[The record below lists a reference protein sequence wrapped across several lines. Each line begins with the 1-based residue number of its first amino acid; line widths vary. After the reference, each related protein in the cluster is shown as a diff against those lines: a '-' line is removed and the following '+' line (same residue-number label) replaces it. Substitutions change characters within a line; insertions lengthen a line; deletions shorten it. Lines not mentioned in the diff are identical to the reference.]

1 MNRLILLVFFLLI
14 SFEIF
19 SQETKTEIIN
29 QDKRNYEK
37 NVFDKAF
44 EEINDSLNYQ
54 KRYDLIPEQLPDWF
68 FQVTQNTSPVEVIG
82 VSDPGME
89 WSHAKKQAQIRAVA
103 LYAML
108 NSSAVSN
115 ITDDYT
121 NLHEGAGYA
130 LYSTKFQDFVLT
142 KAKIVCDLSAVEVVD
157 TFFTKY
163 NEAIVKIRINN
174 NFHSLTAKDT
184 IYATGEHLQVFV
196 ERNYKRDKLEFFN
209 LIINRKGDTGFCSLS
224 CQYHYKQAYNGY
236 DIISK
241 FGNDTIDFKAR
252 TYSYRTDLEFT
263 ADSSDTDF
271 KFFRL
276 DKGLWNAYFTGVLTN
291 ITWLSNQL
299 SGTVSNT
306 NDFYTLQTE
315 GLIRTVSKNRV
326 SFDLQQFKMVENNLY
341 LDFAGRIKNLHY
353 NCYTSRDTNYNEGF
367 LSFYICINLFV

>member
-1 MNRLILLVFFLLI
+1 MSRIIFFVSFLLI
-14 SFEIF
+14 FTPGF
-19 SQETKTEIIN
+19 SQETKTGIID
-29 QDKRNYEK
+29 QDKKNYEK

-44 EEINDSLNYQ
+44 EEISDSLNYQ

-68 FQVTQNTSPVEVIG
+68 FPVIQNTTPVEIIG

-89 WSHAKKQAQIRAVA
+89 WEKAKKQAELRALA
-103 LYAML
+103 LYAIIH
-108 NSSAVSN
+108 SSTVSN

-174 NFHSLTAKDT
+174 NLQSLSAKDT

-196 ERNYKRDKLEFFN
+196 ERNYKRDKLEFYNF
-209 LIINRKGDTGFCSLS
+209 IINQKSDADSFSLT
-224 CQYHYKQAYNGY
+224 CQYHYKKAYNGY

-241 FGNDTIDFKAR
+241 FGKDTIDFKAR
-252 TYSYRTDLEFT
+252 TYNYRTELEFRV
-263 ADSSDTDF
+263 DSSDTDF

-276 DKGLWNAYFTGVLTN
+276 NKGLWNAYFTGVLTN

-299 SGTVSNT
+299 SGTVRNT

-315 GLIRTVSKNRV
+315 GLIRTVSKNRI

-341 LDFAGRIKNLHY
+341 LDFTGK
-353 NCYTSRDTNYNEGF
+353 TKQ
-367 LSFYICINLFV
+367 

>member
-1 MNRLILLVFFLLI
+1 MTRVILLVLLI
-14 SFEIF
+14 LISAGGF
-19 SQETKTEIIN
+19 SQEII
-29 QDKRNYEK
+29 DKDKENYEK

-68 FQVTQNTSPVEVIG
+68 FPVIQNTTPVEIIG
-82 VSDPGME
+82 VSDPDME
-89 WSHAKKQAQIRAVA
+89 WEKAKNQAELRALA
-103 LYAML
+103 FYAIIH
-108 NSSAVSN
+108 SSTVSN

-142 KAKIVCDLSAVEVVD
+142 KAKIVCDLSAIEVVD

-174 NFHSLTAKDT
+174 NFQSLSAKDT

-196 ERNYKRDKLEFFN
+196 ERNYKRDKLEFYN
-209 LIINRKGDTGFCSLS
+209 LIINRKGDTDSCSLS

-241 FGNDTIDFKAR
+241 FGKDTIDFKAR

-263 ADSSDTDF
+263 ADSSDAAF

-299 SGTVSNT
+299 SGTVRNT

-326 SFDLQQFKMVENNLY
+326 SFDLQQFKLVENNLY
-341 LDFAGRIKNLHY
+341 LDFAGRIKQ
-353 NCYTSRDTNYNEGF
+353 
-367 LSFYICINLFV
+367 

>member
-1 MNRLILLVFFLLI
+1 MIYGSNLLCIEIDLLVFLSTCFFKLKNMNRLILLVFFLLI

-174 NFHSLTAKDT
+174 NFQSLSAKDT

-196 ERNYKRDKLEFFN
+196 ERNFKSEKLEFFDF
-209 LIINRKGDTGFCSLS
+209 IINSQTDNDSGSLNL
-224 CQYHYKQAYNGY
+224 QYSFKQAYRSYEITSFVGQ
-236 DIISK
+236 
-241 FGNDTIDFKAR
+241 DTIDFEPR
-252 TYSYRTDLEFT
+252 TYNYRTEFEFKKDSTDLEFKY
-263 ADSSDTDF
+263 F
-271 KFFRL
+271 GL
-276 DKGLWNAYFTGVLTN
+276 NKGLWNAYITGVLSN
-291 ITWLSNQL
+291 ITWLSKQL
-299 SGTVSNT
+299 SGAVKNS
-306 NDFYTLQTE
+306 NDFYTLKSE
-315 GLIRTVSKNRV
+315 MFVRTVSKNNI
-326 SFDLQQFKMVENNLY
+326 FFELQDFKMIENDLY
-341 LDFAGRIKNLHY
+341 LDFTGK
-353 NCYTSRDTNYNEGF
+353 TNQ
-367 LSFYICINLFV
+367 